1 VARPWR
7 RTGPWPLTPETC
19 PQGLDQA

>member
-7 RTGPWPLTPETC
+7 RTGPWPLAPETC